1 MSGQYKLKNCKFCNK
16 EHRKRG
22 PYCSQSC
29 ASTDREPTEAMRE
42 AMRKVAIDYNRT
54 PEAIAKQKQLNT
66 PLASMT
72 VEDFAVDIPDV
83 RDLSDYDDFLQGFD
97 RADKW

>member
-66 PLASMT
+66 TLASMT

-83 RDLSDYDDFLQGFD
+83 RDLSDYDDFLSGFD
-97 RADKW
+97 KASDW

>member
-1 MSGQYKLKNCKFCNK
+1 MGQYKLKNCKYCNK
-16 EHRKRG
+16 EHQKRG

-29 ASTDREPTEAMRE
+29 ASTDRVPTDNMRE
-42 AMRKVAIDYNRT
+42 AMRKVAVEYNKT

-72 VEDFAVDIPDV
+72 VEDFAVDIPDFT
-83 RDLSDYDDFLQGFD
+83 DLRDYDLDGYD
-97 RADKW
+97 RADNW

>member
-1 MSGQYKLKNCKFCNK
+1 MSGQYRLKNCKFCNK

-54 PEAIAKQKQLNT
+54 PEAIANQKKFNT
-66 PLASMT
+66 PLADLKA
-72 VEDFAVDIPDV
+72 EDFAVDIPELPP
-83 RDLSDYDDFLQGFD
+83 DLSDWSDYD
-97 RADKW
+97 RADNW

>member
-1 MSGQYKLKNCKFCNK
+1 MPGVYKEKNCKFCNK

-42 AMRKVAIDYNRT
+42 AMRKVAIEYNRT
-54 PEAIAKQKQLNT
+54 PEAIAKQKQINT
-66 PLASMT
+66 SLASMT
-72 VEDFAVDIPDV
+72 VEDFAVDIPDFT
-83 RDLSDYDDFLQGFD
+83 DLRDYDLDGYD
-97 RADKW
+97 RADNW